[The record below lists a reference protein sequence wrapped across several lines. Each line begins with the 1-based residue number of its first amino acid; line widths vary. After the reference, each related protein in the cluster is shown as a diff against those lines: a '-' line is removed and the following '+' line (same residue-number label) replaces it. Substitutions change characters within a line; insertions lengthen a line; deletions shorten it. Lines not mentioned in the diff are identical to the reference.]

1 MSESPDL
8 GHRKVSVVGIKWVNF
23 RENIW
28 AFHRVKQDCQLY
40 IYIYMGAVHAQIYTA
55 YCRVPFCQNLFLK
68 KANQLS
74 KVSYKIM

>member
-1 MSESPDL
+1 
-8 GHRKVSVVGIKWVNF
+8 
-23 RENIW
+23 
-28 AFHRVKQDCQLY
+28 
-40 IYIYMGAVHAQIYTA
+40 MGAVHAQTYTA